1 MVRFRKPSGKEVIML
16 LAALALIFAYGS
28 GIGFSAFQF
37 GTGNPGLLA
46 GHSQNDVANSNGQTV
61 GSKSCDWNLEDTNN
75 LNKGELGTTCTLKVT
90 VNPGE
95 CVSDLGSCYGGPAG
109 ATSWTDTYNWV
120 FDRWLI
126 TKDYMPTEG
135 EIFWTLLPPKTATAS
150 ITGEGASVSQPVFAH
165 QTVAGLSDRTVS
177 WTVTYN
183 PQKTYE
189 LTMVA
194 SWGTGYIAP
203 PPILTCAQGNTSAC
217 PPSLPPVEPPD
228 IIVTDLGPIT
238 IESGAD
244 SPLPTSI
251 KFGGATLFENI
262 SGEPAVAGVSQR
274 TVAYGLMSLIFLL
287 FFRIP
292 VI

>member
-1 MVRFRKPSGKEVIML
+1 MVRFRKPSQKEVIML
-16 LAALALIFAYGS
+16 LAALAVLFAFGS
-28 GIGFSAFQF
+28 GISFSAFQF
-37 GTGNPGLLA
+37 GTGGA
-46 GHSQNDVANSNGQTV
+46 GGPTEHWQSDVYNSNSQIV
-61 GSKSCDWNLEDTNN
+61 GKRSCDSNIEDPKYPNM
-75 LNKGELGTTCTLKVT
+75 GSLGTTCTLKV
-90 VNPGE
+90 NFKSGDCISE
-95 CVSDLGSCYGGPAG
+95 LGSCYNGPAG
-109 ATSWTDTYNWV
+109 AISWTDTYNWV
-120 FDRWLI
+120 IDKWLI
-126 TKDYMPTEG
+126 TKDYRPTEG

-228 IIVTDLGPIT
+228 ITVTDLGPIT